1 MSKSFFL
8 DGQRVVFIANAEGA
22 DLRYRAHA
30 HTLPH
35 GVQVPA
41 RTNDKSRL
49 IFVIER
55 GTLEFM
61 AGGAVGFVSTGDVVR
76 VAPGSAFAYRN
87 VGDGE
92 AVILSRCD
100 RPTRVGRRVTIE
112 VAA

>member
-8 DGQRVVFIANAEGA
+8 HGQRVVFIANAEGA

-30 HTLPH
+30 HTLPQ
-35 GVQVPA
+35 GVQVPT

-55 GTLEFM
+55 GMLEFM
-61 AGGAVGFVSTGDVVR
+61 VGGAVGFVSAGDLVR
-76 VAPGSAFAYRN
+76 VAPGLTFAYRN

-100 RPTRVGRRVTIE
+100 RPARAGRRVTVE

>member
-1 MSKSFFL
+1 MSKTFFL
-8 DGQRVVFIANAEGA
+8 DGDRVVFVANAEGA
-22 DLRYRAHA
+22 DLRYRAHV
-30 HTLPH
+30 HVLLQ

-49 IFVIER
+49 IFVIEH

-61 AGGAVGFVSTGDVVR
+61 VGGAVGYVSAGEVVR
-76 VAPGSAFAYRN
+76 VAPGIAFACRN

-92 AVILSRCD
+92 AVILSRCE
-100 RPTRVGRRVTIE
+100 RPARAGRRVSIE

>member
-8 DGQRVVFIANAEGA
+8 DDERVVFIANAEGA

-30 HTLPH
+30 HTLPQ

-49 IFVIER
+49 IFVIEH

-61 AGGAVGFVSTGDVVR
+61 VGGAVGHVSAGEVVR
-76 VAPGSAFAYRN
+76 VAPGLAFAYRN

-100 RPTRVGRRVTIE
+100 RPARAGRRLSIE